1 MLSAELFTAGRS
13 LQEEVGV
20 GWMVPIAAWRPTGHC
35 SRDFGHH
42 SMPERRLGHDCS
54 PQPLALED
62 RHPRLPRNGETQK
75 KRKARSLPCELASM
89 IFQWGSA
96 ASADDEEYHEA
107 MACRARRFGSMS
119 HHRDHV
125 VETEGRALVSS
136 RAMTWSGSFE
146 NMFRGR

>member
-1 MLSAELFTAGRS
+1 
-13 LQEEVGV
+13 
-20 GWMVPIAAWRPTGHC
+20 
-35 SRDFGHH
+35 
-42 SMPERRLGHDCS
+42 
-54 PQPLALED
+54 
-62 RHPRLPRNGETQK
+62 
-75 KRKARSLPCELASM
+75 M

-136 RAMTWSGSFE
+136 RAMTWSWSFE